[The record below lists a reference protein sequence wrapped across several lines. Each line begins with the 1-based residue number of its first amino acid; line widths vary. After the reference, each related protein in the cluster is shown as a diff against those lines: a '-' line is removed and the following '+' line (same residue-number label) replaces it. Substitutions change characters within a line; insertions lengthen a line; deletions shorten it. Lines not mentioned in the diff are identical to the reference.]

1 MTRSDNL
8 VFFTDREAW
17 TLFRVGAFAEAIG
30 WTLLISGI
38 TYKHFGLPNNHD
50 VLKILGQTHGTLFF
64 SYFAALLAVARSLR
78 LTRIQFGLA
87 LLASL
92 PPYGT
97 LVYEKYLAYL
107 RRREATRAFRRVI
120 VRAIVRSD
128 DALLLVQPVRG
139 TQWCFPGG
147 EVSSTETNAAAL
159 ERLMQSYFNVQIA
172 DSKLV
177 TAYELNGGTQPILEL
192 YYEVIAPKNAVW
204 NLTNEGRREYD
215 ECRITAAADTIE
227 ISPRGIIEQL

>member
-1 MTRSDNL
+1 MTRSDSL

-64 SYFAALLAVARSLR
+64 GYFAALLAVARSLR
-78 LTRIQFGLA
+78 LSRIQFGLA

-97 LVYEKYLAYL
+97 LVYEKYLAHL
-107 RRREATRAFRRVI
+107 RRREAARSYRQVV
-120 VRAIVRSD
+120 VRAVIRSSD
-128 DALLLVQPVRG
+128 NLLLVQSVSG
-139 TQWCFPGG
+139 TTWSLPGG
-147 EVSSTETNAAAL
+147 DVHADETNAIAL
-159 ERLMQSYFNVQIA
+159 ERMMKDYFGTTVRVG
-172 DSKLV
+172 KLI
-177 TAYELNGGTQPILEL
+177 TIYENNSGKQPLIEL
-192 YYEVIAPKNAVW
+192 YYETASAKNTTW
-204 NLTNEGRREYD
+204 YLTPQGRREYD
-215 ECRITAAADTIE
+215 ECKMTATTGDIE
-227 ISPRGIIEQL
+227 ISPPGIIKQL